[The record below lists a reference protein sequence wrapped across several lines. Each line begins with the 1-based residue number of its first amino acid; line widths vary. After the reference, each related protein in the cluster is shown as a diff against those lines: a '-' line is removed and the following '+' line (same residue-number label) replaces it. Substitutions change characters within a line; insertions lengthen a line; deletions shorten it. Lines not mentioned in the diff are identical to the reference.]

1 MSENRSEIKSEVVM
15 DAGAGTRSVVVE
27 KEFAHSPEKVWRA
40 LFERLTRDGELTV
53 HALTARAGVSQP
65 AVSKH
70 LTVLKRAR
78 LVNQRR
84 EGREMHYSAQPKA
97 LAPLVDWMAFYGVF
111 WREKFSRLEDV
122 LERMEP

>member
-1 MSENRSEIKSEVVM
+1 MVLSMAKAAANSVFRALA
-15 DAGAGTRSVVVE
+15 DPTR
-27 KEFAHSPEKVWRA
+27 RA
-40 LFERLTRDGELTV
+40 LFDAADAGWKEATRQ
-53 HALTARAGVSQP
+53 HALTARSGVSQP

-84 EGREMHYSAQPKA
+84 EGREMHGSAQPKS

-111 WREKFSRLEDV
+111 WRDKFSRFGRCARTRWNGELRE
-122 LERMEP
+122 E

>member
-1 MSENRSEIKSEVVM
+1 MVCNMSVAAANSVFRALA
-15 DAGAGTRSVVVE
+15 DPTR
-27 KEFAHSPEKVWRA
+27 RA

-78 LVNQRR
+78 LVNDRR
-84 EGREMHYSAQPKA
+84 SGREMHYSAQPKE

-111 WREKFSRLEDV
+111 WRDKFSRLEDV